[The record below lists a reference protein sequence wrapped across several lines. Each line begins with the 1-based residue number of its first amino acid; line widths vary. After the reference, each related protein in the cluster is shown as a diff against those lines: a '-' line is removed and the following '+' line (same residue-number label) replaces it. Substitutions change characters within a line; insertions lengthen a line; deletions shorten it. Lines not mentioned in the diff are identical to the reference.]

1 MEFGSTVGGSCERVE
16 RRSSTF
22 SFMLYFGGQ
31 VRVLFL
37 EMVSGLDIHG
47 MIIGCGDW
55 DFDEDADRNG
65 FGDERELNVADTE
78 RSVPPVQRSEPVTIN
93 LKNDE

>member
-1 MEFGSTVGGSCERVE
+1 MAIQPIACHRRRRTRYLLAGVCPVGIIDGMEFGGAVGGSCERVE

-37 EMVSGLDIHG
+37 EAFSGLDICWND
-47 MIIGCGDW
+47 IRLRRLRI
-55 DFDEDADRNG
+55 R
-65 FGDERELNVADTE
+65 
-78 RSVPPVQRSEPVTIN
+78 QRCRP
-93 LKNDE
+93 KRFW